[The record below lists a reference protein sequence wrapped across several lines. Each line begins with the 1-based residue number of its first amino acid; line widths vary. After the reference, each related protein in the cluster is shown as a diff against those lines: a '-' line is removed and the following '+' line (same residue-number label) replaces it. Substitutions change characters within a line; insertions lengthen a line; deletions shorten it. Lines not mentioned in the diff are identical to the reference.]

1 MTKRAPLKIMA
12 VKKKNL
18 QMLHPIL
25 TLTLTLMR
33 LMLLTF
39 LITIPL
45 LQLMEMMH
53 MMNFGLKTQSGKF
66 LPILFL
72 KLTISIREPRYH
84 LKLFLIA
91 PGKLFAITLNICS
104 FLFL

>member
-1 MTKRAPLKIMA
+1 MT

-25 TLTLTLMR
+25 TLTLTLMK

-45 LQLMEMMH
+45 LQLMGVMS
-53 MMNFGLKTQSGKF
+53 MMNSGLKTQLGKF
-66 LPILFL
+66 LLMLFP
-72 KLTISIREPRYH
+72 KLTIPTRDLRYH
-84 LKLFLIA
+84 LNLFLIA
-91 PGKLFAITLNICS
+91 PGKLFAHYAQHKFFP
-104 FLFL
+104 FLVGFSY